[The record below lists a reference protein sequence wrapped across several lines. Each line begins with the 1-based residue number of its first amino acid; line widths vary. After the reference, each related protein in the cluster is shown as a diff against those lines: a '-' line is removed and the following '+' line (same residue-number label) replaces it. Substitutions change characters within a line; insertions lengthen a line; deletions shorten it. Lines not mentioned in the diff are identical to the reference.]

1 MAVCDIA
8 DRAVTFDNI
17 YPNFKNFCQRFCS
30 ALLHIQKIRNE
41 ITEQTKWVNP
51 LEYVINFLSWFISLF
66 TRNEEQNIAK
76 EESWV
81 EEIKNQKGNKESK
94 LL

>member
-41 ITEQTKWVNP
+41 LSSNEQKREVK
-51 LEYVINFLSWFISLF
+51 
-66 TRNEEQNIAK
+66 NELLDEMFNEFFK
-76 EESWV
+76 SGEEDNS
-81 EEIKNQKGNKESK
+81 
-94 LL
+94 

>member
-1 MAVCDIA
+1 MVEGVIKFAKEYSINQSLIRELAYD
-8 DRAVTFDNI
+8 T
-17 YPNFKNFCQRFCS
+17 
-30 ALLHIQKIRNE
+30 ALPEEIKNE
-41 ITEQTKWVNP
+41 ITERTKWVNP

-66 TRNEEQNIAK
+66 TRNEEQNIAEGK
-76 EESWV
+76 SWV